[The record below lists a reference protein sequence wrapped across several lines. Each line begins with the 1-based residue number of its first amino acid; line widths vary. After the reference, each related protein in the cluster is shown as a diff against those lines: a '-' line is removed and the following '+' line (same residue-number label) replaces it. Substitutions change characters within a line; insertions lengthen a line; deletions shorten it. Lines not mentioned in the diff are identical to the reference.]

1 MRLHRLEL
9 CAFGPYRDEVDVDF
23 DALADGG
30 LFLLHGDT
38 GVGKTSLLDAVAFAL
53 YGTVPGARGQ
63 VKRLRCDAADPAT
76 PTWVTLELTVGG
88 RRLRITRSP
97 EYQRPKARGAGT
109 TTEKARVSLVF
120 LDTPEL
126 PGLSSHR
133 EVGDVV
139 GELVGMSADQFFQ
152 VVLLPQGE
160 FAQFLRSDTAERE
173 RLLER
178 LFDTRRFARVEALFA
193 DMRRDSHRLLTERLA
208 DHRAAVARWT
218 QAASRPDDE
227 EAIDPAEPLAL
238 QPVLD
243 ELRDAAGRSAWEA
256 DRLRQVR
263 AIEVATWE
271 RLRHRAELVERRRK
285 LRTEQ
290 HLLIGREA
298 EIETARRGVADAHRA
313 APVLSV
319 RTRLRE
325 VSTDLTDG
333 AELERQAG
341 LAAEQQ
347 LAHLEKMVG
356 SGSTG
361 AADDPT
367 ADPAV
372 LDPAVL
378 DPAVLEPAVL
388 EPTAAD
394 LTMLAAGDRDRAGSL
409 TALVTEART
418 QARDEQRHAALT
430 TERDAALDELTAVE
444 TESARHERRLE
455 RARQELHEAVTAAA
469 TVGPLA
475 AELAAVGAVLDQV
488 DALPPAAQELARAR
502 AIARRSI
509 DDHQHSREVRLA
521 LWERRIAGMAAEL
534 AATLAPGCA
543 CPVCGSV
550 EHPVP
555 ATAGDAGEPALDL
568 AAAENAELQADT
580 RRRRAE
586 QALQLADQNH
596 VRILTLV
603 GDADPDALR
612 MQVRLLRDRHTS
624 SLAAQDQERRLL
636 DEIRA
641 LEKWVGQAGLRQ
653 RELVARRSAVVGEM
667 EVLRTQLDHRA
678 DRLRIARAGF
688 DSIEQHRDRLLRLAE
703 ARETWAGAIHRL
715 DDAEMRVRQLTGRL
729 DQAVQAAG
737 FSSIEAATR
746 AAEIDLDAVQ
756 QSIRVHED
764 QVLSVRSRAAEPELQ
779 QIDPDEQLDL
789 AGQQQRTATAAAD
802 ADAATAQQSAAAT
815 VLQHATAAAAAL
827 ATVHRSLAPVL
838 AHDSLISALADTVAG
853 RGQNHRGI
861 SLRTFVLATRLR
873 QVADVAG
880 ARLLQMSSGRYSFV
894 RSSDKEGRGRSGG
907 LGLDILDAHTGVARP
922 AKTLSGGESFLASLA
937 LALGLADVVA
947 AESGGRV
954 LDTIFIDEGFGTLD
968 ADALELVMN
977 TLDELRDGGR
987 IVGLVSHVDD
997 LQTRIPT
1004 RLHIR
1009 SGADGPR
1016 PHLVGG

>member
-9 CAFGPYRDEVDVDF
+9 SAFGPYRDEVDVDF

-53 YGTVPGARGQ
+53 FGTVPGARGQ
-63 VKRLRCDAADPAT
+63 VKRLRCDAADAAT

-109 TTEKARVSLVF
+109 TTEKARVSLVWV
-120 LDTPEL
+120 DTPEL

-218 QAASRPDDE
+218 LAAGRPDDG

-238 QPVLD
+238 QPILD
-243 ELRDAAGRSAWEA
+243 ELRDTAERSASEA
-256 DRLRQVR
+256 DRLRQLR
-263 AIEVATWE
+263 ASEVAMWE
-271 RLRHRAELVERRRK
+271 RLRHRAELVERRRR

-290 HLLIGREA
+290 LMLTGREA
-298 EIETARRGVADAHRA
+298 EIETARGGVTDAHRA
-313 APVLSV
+313 APVLSI

-325 VSTDLTDG
+325 VSADLTAG
-333 AELERQAG
+333 AELERRAR
-341 LAAEQQ
+341 LVAEQQ
-347 LAHLEKMVG
+347 RAHLENELGDG
-356 SGSTG
+356 SPG
-361 AADDPT
+361 AADDPA
-367 ADPAV
+367 ADPAA
-372 LDPAVL
+372 LDPALL
-378 DPAVLEPAVL
+378 D
-388 EPTAAD
+388 PTAAD

-409 TALVTEART
+409 TALVAEARI
-418 QARDEQRHAALT
+418 QARDEQRHADLT
-430 TERDAALDELTAVE
+430 TERDTALDELTTVE
-444 TESARHERRLE
+444 TESARHEQRLE
-455 RARQELHEAVTAAA
+455 RAREELHEAATAAA

-475 AELAAVGAVLDQV
+475 AELAAVRAVLDQV
-488 DALPPAAQELARAR
+488 DALPPAAEQLTRAR
-502 AIARRSI
+502 AVALRAI

-534 AATLAPGCA
+534 AVTLAPGCA

-555 ATAGDAGEPALDL
+555 ATAGGAGDPALDL
-568 AAAENAELQADT
+568 AAAENAELQADS
-580 RRRRAE
+580 RRRQAE
-586 QALQLADQNH
+586 HALQIADQNH
-596 VRILTLV
+596 ARILTIV
-603 GDADPDALR
+603 GDADPEALR
-612 MQVRLLRDRHTS
+612 MRVRLLRDRHTS
-624 SLAAQDQERRLL
+624 SLAVQDRERRLH
-636 DEIRA
+636 DEIRT

-688 DSIEQHRDRLLRLAE
+688 GSIEQHRDRLLRLAE
-703 ARETWAGAIHRL
+703 ARETWADAIHRL
-715 DDAEMRVRQLTGRL
+715 DDAEMRVRQLTGHL
-729 DQAVQAAG
+729 DEAVEAAG
-737 FSSIEAATR
+737 FSSIDAATR
-746 AAEIDLDAVQ
+746 AAEINLDAVQ

-764 QVLSVRSRAAEPELQ
+764 QLLSVRSRAAEPELQ

-802 ADAATAQQSAAAT
+802 ADAATARGSAAAT
-815 VLQHATAAAAAL
+815 VLRHATAAAAAL
-827 ATVHRSLAPVL
+827 TTVHRSLAPVL
-838 AHDSLISALADTVAG
+838 AHDALISALADTVAG

-907 LGLDILDAHTGVARP
+907 LGLDILDAHTGIARP

-1009 SGADGPR
+1009 RGADGPR

>member
-9 CAFGPYRDEVDVDF
+9 CAFGPYRDQVDVDF

-53 YGTVPGARGQ
+53 FGTVPGARGQ
-63 VKRLRCDAADPAT
+63 VKRLRCDAADPVT

-97 EYQRPKARGAGT
+97 EYQRPKARGSGT

-243 ELRDAAGRSAWEA
+243 ELRDTAERSASEA
-256 DRLRQVR
+256 DQLRQVR
-263 AIEVATWE
+263 AVEIATWE
-271 RLRHRAELVERRRK
+271 RLRHRAELVERCRR
-285 LRTEQ
+285 LRIEQ
-290 HLLIGREA
+290 HMLIGREA
-298 EIETARRGVADAHRA
+298 EIELARRGVADAHRA

-319 RTRLRE
+319 STRLRE
-325 VSTDLTDG
+325 VSADLIAG
-333 AELERQAG
+333 AELERHVGQ
-341 LAAEQQ
+341 AAEQQ
-347 LAHLEKMVG
+347 RAHLEKKLG

-372 LDPAVL
+372 H
-378 DPAVLEPAVL
+378 EPAVL
-388 EPTAAD
+388 PTAAD
-394 LTMLAAGDRDRAGSL
+394 LTMIAAGDRDRAGSL
-409 TALVTEART
+409 TALVAEART
-418 QARDEQRHAALT
+418 QSRDEQRHAALT

-455 RARQELHEAVTAAA
+455 RAREELHEAVTAAA

-475 AELAAVGAVLDQV
+475 AELAAVRAVLDQV
-488 DALPPAAQELARAR
+488 DALPPAAQQLTRAR
-502 AIARRSI
+502 AVARRSI

-534 AATLAPGCA
+534 AATLVPGCA

-555 ATAGDAGEPALDL
+555 ATAGDAGDPALDL

-580 RRRRAE
+580 RRRQAE

-596 VRILTLV
+596 ERILALV
-603 GDADPDALR
+603 GHADPDDLR

-624 SLAAQDQERRLL
+624 SLAAHRQERRLR
-636 DEIRA
+636 DEIRT
-641 LEKWVGQAGLRQ
+641 LEKWVSQAGLRQ

-678 DRLRIARAGF
+678 DRLRVARAGF

-703 ARETWAGAIHRL
+703 ARETWADAIHRL

-737 FSSIEAATR
+737 FSSIEAATH

-756 QSIRVHED
+756 HSIRVHED
-764 QVLSVRSRAAEPELQ
+764 QLLSVRSRMAEPELQ

-789 AGQQQRTATAAAD
+789 GGQQQRTATAAVA
-802 ADAATAQQSAAAT
+802 ADAATARESAAAT
-815 VLQHATAAAAAL
+815 VLRHAIAAAAAL
-827 ATVHRSLAPVL
+827 TAMHRSLAPVL
-838 AHDSLISALADTVAG
+838 AHDALISALADTVAG

-861 SLRTFVLATRLR
+861 SLRTFVLATRLQ

-907 LGLDILDAHTGVARP
+907 LGLDILDAHTGIARP

-1009 SGADGPR
+1009 RGADGPR

>member
-9 CAFGPYRDEVDVDF
+9 CAFGPYRDQVNVDF

-53 YGTVPGARGQ
+53 FGTVPGARGQ

-97 EYQRPKARGAGT
+97 EYPRPKARGAGT

-126 PGLSSHR
+126 SGLSSHR

-193 DMRRDSHRLLTERLA
+193 DMRRDSHRVLTERLA

-227 EAIDPAEPLAL
+227 DAIDPAEPLAL

-243 ELRDAAGRSAWEA
+243 ELRDIAERSAIEA
-256 DRLRQVR
+256 DRLRQLR
-263 AIEVATWE
+263 AVEIATWE

-285 LRTEQ
+285 LRTE
-290 HLLIGREA
+290 HHTLIGREA
-298 EIETARRGVADAHRA
+298 EIETARRRVADAHRA

-319 RTRLRE
+319 STRLRE
-325 VSTDLTDG
+325 VSAELIAG
-333 AELERQAG
+333 AELERHAA
-341 LAAEQQ
+341 LAAEHQR
-347 LAHLEKMVG
+347 AHLEKKLG

-367 ADPAV
+367 AEPAV

-378 DPAVLEPAVL
+378 DPAVLDPAGL
-388 EPTAAD
+388 PTAAD

-409 TALVTEART
+409 TALVAEART

-455 RARQELHEAVTAAA
+455 RAREELHEAVTAAA

-475 AELAAVGAVLDQV
+475 AELTTVRAVLDQV
-488 DALPPAAQELARAR
+488 DALPPAAQQLTRAR
-502 AIARRSI
+502 AVARRSI

-555 ATAGDAGEPALDL
+555 ATAGDAGDPALDL
-568 AAAENAELQADT
+568 AAAENAELQADA
-580 RRRRAE
+580 RRRHAE
-586 QALQLADQNH
+586 QALQLAVQNH
-596 VRILTLV
+596 ERILALV
-603 GDADPDALR
+603 GDADPDDLR
-612 MQVRLLRDRHTS
+612 LQVRLLGDRHTS
-624 SLAAQDQERRLL
+624 ALAAQEQERRLR
-636 DEIRA
+636 DEIRT
-641 LEKWVGQAGLRQ
+641 LEKWVSQAGLRQ

-678 DRLRIARAGF
+678 DRLRVACAGF
-688 DSIEQHRDRLLRLAE
+688 DSIEHHRDRLLGLAE

-715 DDAEMRVRQLTGRL
+715 DDADMRVRQFTGRL

-756 QSIRVHED
+756 QSIRLHED
-764 QVLSVRSRAAEPELQ
+764 QLLSVRSRMAEPDLQ

-789 AGQQQRTATAAAD
+789 AGQQQRTATAAVA
-802 ADAATAQQSAAAT
+802 ADAATARESAAAT
-815 VLQHATAAAAAL
+815 VLRHATAAAAAL
-827 ATVHRSLAPVL
+827 TTMHRSLAPVL
-838 AHDSLISALADTVAG
+838 AHDTLISALADTVAG

-907 LGLDILDAHTGVARP
+907 LGLDILDAHTGIARP

-1009 SGADGPR
+1009 RGADGPR